1 MGFWD
6 NLIEDVTPELN
17 CEGPTRRQ
25 KRKEKKGISG
35 SRKSLS
41 EGLKTRIS
49 GVRLVSAGSLGR
61 TKAWS

>member
-41 EGLKTRIS
+41 EGLK
-49 GVRLVSAGSLGR
+49 A
-61 TKAWS
+61 